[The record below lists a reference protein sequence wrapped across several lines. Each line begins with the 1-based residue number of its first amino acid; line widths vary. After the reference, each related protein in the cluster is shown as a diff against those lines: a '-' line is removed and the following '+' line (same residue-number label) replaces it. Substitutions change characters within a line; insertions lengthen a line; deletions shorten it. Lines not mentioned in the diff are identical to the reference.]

1 LNILGPAHVLELVI
15 PKIEEIL
22 SIVNINYLIV
32 NKNEIKNGEAN
43 SRDDEND
50 INNINGNLYI
60 LNMKVFSP

>member
-1 LNILGPAHVLELVI
+1 MNILGPAHVLELVI
-15 PKIEEIL
+15 PKLEEIL

-50 INNINGNLYI
+50 INGINGNLNI
-60 LNMKVFSP
+60 LNMKVF

>member
-1 LNILGPAHVLELVI
+1 MNILGPAHVLELVI
-15 PKIEEIL
+15 PKLEEIL

-50 INNINGNLYI
+50 INGINGNLNI
-60 LNMKVFSP
+60 LNMKVL

>member
-1 LNILGPAHVLELVI
+1 MNILGPAHVLELVI

-50 INNINGNLYI
+50 INGINGNLNI
-60 LNMKVFSP
+60 LNMKVF

>member
-1 LNILGPAHVLELVI
+1 MNILGPAHVLELVI

>member
-15 PKIEEIL
+15 PKLEEIL

-50 INNINGNLYI
+50 INGINGNLNI
-60 LNMKVFSP
+60 LNMKVF